1 MPMYLCSIVFFVLSS
16 VFLFTVYS
24 CILINQLVVT
34 CIVNS
39 HSQLHIHYFNN
50 NIVFLVFLGTQ
61 LCTHRS
67 TQTHT
72 QTECSIIR
80 TSHKHTCTRVV
91 YQYGTQLVVINVFFS
106 SLCIFIHSTHNSG
119 KSYRPYALNVFV
131 FLFESIAKTNFK
143 NSNSM

>member
-91 YQYGTQLVVINVFFS
+91 YQYGTQLVVINVFFFFTVYIHTQHTQFGKIVS
-106 SLCIFIHSTHNSG
+106 SIRTECFC
-119 KSYRPYALNVFV
+119 
-131 FLFESIAKTNFK
+131 FLIRIDCEN
-143 NSNSM
+143 